1 MTGSPPAA
9 GHELAAQQ
17 LHALAAI
24 SDGAIKVVE
33 DAGPT
38 AGLSVS
44 LDTSGVERGPG
55 ITLRPRERFRLL
67 VPETFP
73 FQPPSVAV
81 EHRRWAGT
89 PHVQWGRTLCL
100 YGAIS
105 VEWVPGDGIR
115 GLIDRLATWLDRA
128 AAGELDPQDQPLH
141 PPVAYTSREG
151 GTVIVHPD
159 LAAHMPWPETPRS
172 LAGSAATTAT
182 PDTDP
187 TAGPPAP
194 AGPPLRLVLGWSRYR
209 PGLDG
214 GRIDIL
220 DWLTADEAVDRAL
233 TPAPDDQQRNLL
245 VLAVLLDTDL
255 GWEYP
260 AHARDLSAA
269 LAEAG
274 LARDHLLGALMAT
287 ARLNRALGHATE
299 HDPDPVLVLLGTPA
313 RRVDGRRLAH
323 LAAWRFDDLGSDIT
337 SALSSTRRLHDQ
349 GDAEMGELHEAIR
362 EIAHRWLDSA
372 QVRWSQVHEKRPEV
386 TRRRDR
392 RTSAT
397 WLAGR
402 RVLLLGAGAI
412 GAPVAEQVVRAGVC
426 ELVVLDNGAVTPG
439 ILVRQP
445 YTDADIGVAKATAL
459 AARLNALDTT
469 HPVLGLVRNATRLF
483 VGSES
488 DPRLEPSRFDLVIDA
503 TADVATRA
511 ALELARRTHRAA
523 WPPTATMLVGH
534 RATLGVST
542 LSLRGASGAGHDILR
557 RLAAHGRGPGSGP
570 WKDVVNDLFPTPPR
584 TEVFLPEPGCSA
596 PTFVGSATQL
606 AALSAGMLEATT
618 QLLGAASDPDA
629 PTELDTRSD
638 APTDPASDPASSGPA
653 AGAVLPMTA
662 VAVRAPEAVRT
673 GGDGRDGTTVIGWA
687 DDLHTHDVNSGFEV
701 RITAAAA
708 ATMRAETRRGH
719 RIRGPHIETGGML
732 LGSFDDATRVISVD
746 LATGPSPDS
755 RLSASFFDHGIEGT
769 QEVLDEHLAR
779 SGGLIGYVGLW
790 HTHPEGP
797 AWPSAVDEAA
807 IATLTSLA
815 PRALM
820 LILGGPAPTWQQWR
834 DGNGAPELYGRLEHA
849 GGHHGPRKIRGPARR
864 ALPGPGS
871 GPTFPG
877 GLREQAAVGSP
888 SDPGPQS
895 GHSRLWRWPWPQ
907 RR

>member
-1 MTGSPPAA
+1 MTGSDPVG
-9 GHELAAQQ
+9 GHELAARQ
-17 LHALAAI
+17 LHALAAT
-24 SDGAIKVVE
+24 SDGAIEVVE
-33 DAGPT
+33 DAGPST
-38 AGLSVS
+38 GLSVS
-44 LDTSGVERGPG
+44 LDTSGVERGAG
-55 ITLRPRERFRLL
+55 IRLRQRERFRLT

-73 FQPPSVAV
+73 FQPPRVAV

-100 YGAIS
+100 YGSIS
-105 VEWVPGDGIR
+105 VEWVSGDGIR
-115 GLIDRLATWLDRA
+115 GLIGRLATWLDRA

-159 LAAHMPWPETPRS
+159 LAAHVPWPESTRS
-172 LAGSAATTAT
+172 PACSAATTAT
-182 PDTDP
+182 PDIDP
-187 TAGPPAP
+187 AADPPAP
-194 AGPPLRLVLGWSRYR
+194 ASPPLRLVLGWSRYR
-209 PGLDG
+209 PGPDG
-214 GRIDIL
+214 GRIDVL
-220 DWLTADEAVDRAL
+220 DWLTADEAVDRVL
-233 TPAPDDQQRNLL
+233 APVPEDQQRHLL

-260 AHARDLSAA
+260 AHARDLSAG

-274 LARDHLLGALMAT
+274 LARDRLLGALMAT
-287 ARLNRALGHATE
+287 ARLNRALSHATE

-349 GDAEMGELHEAIR
+349 GDAEMGELHEEIR

-372 QVRWSQVHEKRPEV
+372 QVCWSRVHEKRPEV

-412 GAPVAEQVVRAGVC
+412 GAPVAEQVVRAGVS

-445 YTDADIGVAKATAL
+445 YTDADIGTAKATAL
-459 AARLNALDTT
+459 AAHLNALDTT
-469 HPVLGLVRNATRLF
+469 HPVLGLVRDATRLF
-483 VGSES
+483 VSSGS
-488 DPRLEPSRFDLVIDA
+488 DPLLEPSRFDLVIDA

-511 ALELARRTHRAA
+511 ALELARRTRRAA

-542 LSLRGASGAGHDILR
+542 LCLRGASGSGHDILR
-557 RLAAHGRGPGSGP
+557 RLALHGRGPGAGT
-570 WKDVVNDLFPTPPR
+570 WGDVVNDLFPNPPR

-618 QLLGAASDPDA
+618 QLLGAAYDPDTQSDDARATDATSDSA
-629 PTELDTRSD
+629 P
-638 APTDPASDPASSGPA
+638 
-653 AGAVLPMTA
+653 GAVLPMTA
-662 VAVRAPEAVRT
+662 VAVRTPEVVRD
-673 GGDGRDGTTVIGWA
+673 GGHRRGGTTVIGWPN
-687 DDLHTHDVNSGFEV
+687 DLHTRDVHSGFEV
-701 RITAAAA
+701 RIAAAA
-708 ATMRAETRRGH
+708 AAAMRTETRRGN
-719 RIRGPHIETGGML
+719 RVRGSHIETGGML

-755 RLSASFFDHGIEGT
+755 RLSASFFDHGVEGT

-797 AWPSAVDEAA
+797 ALPSAVDEAA

-820 LILGGPAPTWQQWR
+820 LILGGPAPTWRQWR
-834 DGNGAPELYGRLEHA
+834 DGDGAPELYGRLEHA
-849 GGHHGPRKIRGPARR
+849 GNHRGPREIRRPDRR
-864 ALPGPGS
+864 ALLDPGG
-871 GPTFPG
+871 GPTFLG
-877 GLREQAAVGSP
+877 GLREQAAVASP
-888 SDPGPQS
+888 LGPGPQS
-895 GHSRLWRWPWPQ
+895 GRSRRWGWPWLQ